1 MEATQK
7 DSQSMCGRIV
17 ACESRIK
24 ELTKQLQ
31 PENLW
36 QTIENK
42 YEHKLKR
49 RIGLCVRDCG
59 NATKNKRKQ
68 EMDNVLETKL
78 ETVNK
83 DITSA
88 TETLTKVKQNAEEE
102 KLREIKICNLIIHNV
117 PEPDNPNKEDRVKH
131 DDDFCLETLNKILQ
145 VGVGRSGMKKM
156 MRLGKYTSST
166 AATGKTLSSLRPRPL
181 LIQFRDRIIKNQ
193 VLRIV
198 FRENYGYSNEYQSVY
213 IKV

>member
-1 MEATQK
+1 M
-7 DSQSMCGRIV
+7 V

-42 YEHKLKR
+42 YEHKLKEELDSALQTVVTR
-49 RIGLCVRDCG
+49 QE
-59 NATKNKRKQ
+59 NKIKQ

-88 TETLTKVKQNAEEE
+88 TETLTKVKQNAKEE
-102 KLREIKICNLIIHNV
+102 KLRESKTCNLIIHNV
-117 PEPDNPNKEDRVKH
+117 PEPNNPNKEDIVKH
-131 DDDFCLETLNKILQ
+131 DEDFCLKTFNKL
-145 VGVGRSGMKKM
+145 
-156 MRLGKYTSST
+156 
-166 AATGKTLSSLRPRPL
+166 TG
-181 LIQFRDRIIKNQ
+181 
-193 VLRIV
+193 
-198 FRENYGYSNEYQSVY
+198 GGW
-213 IKV
+213 

>member
-1 MEATQK
+1 MLTKMYEKQETMEKDMEYLKKEVVAVRDLTESTQK
-7 DSQSMCGRIV
+7 DSKSMCGRLV

-42 YEHKLKR
+42 YEHKLKEELDSALQTVVTR
-49 RIGLCVRDCG
+49 QE
-59 NATKNKRKQ
+59 NKIKQ

-88 TETLTKVKQNAEEE
+88 TETLTKVKQNAE
-102 KLREIKICNLIIHNV
+102 
-117 PEPDNPNKEDRVKH
+117 
-131 DDDFCLETLNKILQ
+131 
-145 VGVGRSGMKKM
+145 
-156 MRLGKYTSST
+156 
-166 AATGKTLSSLRPRPL
+166 
-181 LIQFRDRIIKNQ
+181 
-193 VLRIV
+193 
-198 FRENYGYSNEYQSVY
+198 
-213 IKV
+213 